1 MLKKYTF
8 RGGIHPL
15 QERHGGK
22 NETRGEKIR
31 EYIPDTVTI
40 PMDIHI
46 GAPSVPCVQK
56 GDVVKLGQ
64 VIGEAANPRSIPV
77 HASVSGT
84 VTDVGMR
91 QMVGKHASLCV
102 TIQNDKQDEWVDLVK
117 VGDVETTPREDIIPA
132 IRNAGI
138 CGLGG
143 ACFPTHAKMTIPEG
157 KRVDTLII
165 NGAECETFLTA
176 DYRLMLEQP
185 ERIVDGARLSMRALG
200 VDRCIIAIEDNKP
213 EAIEA
218 VQNATA
224 GRTGITVAVLK
235 TKYPQ
240 GGEKSLINALL
251 KREVPS
257 GVLPMD
263 VQVVVLN
270 VGTAA
275 AIADAIVDGMPLIS
289 RITTVAGNVK
299 QPSNLRVRIG
309 TPVHDIIKACG
320 GYLSPP
326 GKIVFGGSMTGICM
340 PDDTVSVTK
349 ANNGIIVLDQKEA
362 ALPDERQCIRCGRC
376 IRACPIYLNP
386 FRLKHWADTGNFEQA
401 EKEHV
406 MDCIVCGACSYVC
419 PARRQ
424 LSASIKAAKDA
435 MTARRVKQ

>member
-1 MLKKYTF
+1 M
-8 RGGIHPL
+8 
-15 QERHGGK
+15 
-22 NETRGEKIR
+22 
-31 EYIPDTVTI
+31 
-40 PMDIHI
+40 
-46 GAPSVPCVQK
+46 
-56 GDVVKLGQ
+56 
-64 VIGEAANPRSIPV
+64 
-77 HASVSGT
+77 
-84 VTDVGMR
+84 
-91 QMVGKHASLCV
+91 
-102 TIQNDKQDEWVDLVK
+102 
-117 VGDVETTPREDIIPA
+117 
-132 IRNAGI
+132 
-138 CGLGG
+138 
-143 ACFPTHAKMTIPEG
+143 
-157 KRVDTLII
+157 
-165 NGAECETFLTA
+165 
-176 DYRLMLEQP
+176 
-185 ERIVDGARLSMRALG
+185 
-200 VDRCIIAIEDNKP
+200 
-213 EAIEA
+213 
-218 VQNATA
+218 
-224 GRTGITVAVLK
+224 
-235 TKYPQ
+235 
-240 GGEKSLINALL
+240 
-251 KREVPS
+251 
-257 GVLPMD
+257 
-263 VQVVVLN
+263 VLN

-386 FRLKHWADTGNFEQA
+386 FRLKHWADTGDFEQA